1 MDLSCNKIGG
11 RRMNWYLQSNENSD
25 VAKST
30 RIRFARNLHE
40 FKFNLTKKED
50 IQALEN
56 KVKEGL
62 YNIGYGLKFF
72 RLKDMDDIT
81 KMSLVEK
88 NLLSPDFVL
97 KKNETGGILI
107 NDEENICIMVGNE
120 DHLEIQV
127 FSCGMDLENTLN
139 LAIEIDEKIGETLG
153 YTVSKKYGYLT
164 ACPNNVGTGLR
175 ASVMVHLPALSK
187 TKNTKKVLEAINSF
201 GINIRG
207 VYGDNTEST
216 GDMYQ
221 ISNKQTLGVTE
232 KEIVQNLNVIVEKI
246 IKQERQAR
254 KILAKDDIA
263 LEDLIYRSYGILSNC
278 KKISSEETRKLLS
291 NIKLGTD
298 LGILKEL
305 TDLKVQKL
313 YLYTK
318 PANLQKFVG
327 EQYEPIER
335 DIKRAEVVQQVL
347 NEK

>member
-1 MDLSCNKIGG
+1 
-11 RRMNWYLQSNENSD
+11 MNWYLQSNENSD
-25 VAKST
+25 VAQST
-30 RIRFARNLHE
+30 RIRFARNLHDVR
-40 FKFNLTKKED
+40 FNLSKKEE
-50 IQALEN
+50 IQVLEN
-56 KVKEGL
+56 KVKESL
-62 YNIGYGLKFF
+62 YNIGYGLQFF
-72 RLKDMDDIT
+72 RLQDMDDIT

-88 NLLSPDFVL
+88 NLISPNFVL
-97 KKNETGGILI
+97 KKNEIGSILI

-127 FSCGMDLENTLN
+127 FSCGIDLENTLN
-139 LAIEIDEKIGETLG
+139 LAIELDEKIGELLG
-153 YTVSKKYGYLT
+153 YAISKKYGYLT

-201 GINIRG
+201 GVNIRG
-207 VYGDNTEST
+207 VYGENTEST

-221 ISNKQTLGVTE
+221 ISNKQTLGMTE
-232 KEIVQNLNVIVEKI
+232 KEIVQNLKVIVDKI

-278 KKISSEETRKLLS
+278 KKISSEEMRSLLS

-327 EQYEPIER
+327 EQYESIER
-335 DIKRAEVVQQVL
+335 DIKRAEVVQEIL
-347 NEK
+347 REK